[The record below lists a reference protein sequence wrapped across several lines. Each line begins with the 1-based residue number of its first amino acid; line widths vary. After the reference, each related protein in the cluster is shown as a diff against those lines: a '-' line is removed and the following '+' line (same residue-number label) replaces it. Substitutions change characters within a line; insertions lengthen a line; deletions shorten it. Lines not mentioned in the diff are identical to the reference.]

1 MIYADLR
8 QSSVGV
14 IKLNQH
20 GPRLARAG
28 DDDEK
33 YRKQNV
39 FNCRVHESTS
49 PGSATLQAEKGFP
62 V

>member
-14 IKLNQH
+14 IKLIRH
-20 GPRLARAG
+20 GPRLAG